1 MATIGRNRAVAEFPP
16 GVSIS
21 GFPAWVAWLGLHIV
35 YLMGGRN
42 RVSVMSDWAWNYI
55 TWSGG
60 PSRTVTD

>member
-1 MATIGRNRAVAEFPP
+1 VAEIPP
-16 GVSIS
+16 NIRFS